1 MKLTDVLR
9 GEHAVFFALLDE
21 IEEMASFA
29 GEVAQ
34 IESAMT
40 VLSTEVKSH
49 ASLEENLLFS
59 ALEPHVETDELFA
72 EMRADHD
79 QIRLGLERI
88 EDARDLNE
96 ALEAVG
102 QTLAIARKHFKNEE
116 EKLYALAEE
125 VLDDETLNQLGEA
138 WAAAHSVKHG

>member
-1 MKLTDVLR
+1 MKLTDVLL
-9 GEHAVFFALLDE
+9 GEHAAFHALLDE

-40 VLSTEVKSH
+40 VLATEVKSH
-49 ASLEENLLFS
+49 AALEEKLLFP

-72 EMRADHD
+72 EMRADHE
-79 QIRLGLERI
+79 QIQFGLERI

-96 ALEAVG
+96 ALEAVR
-102 QTLAIARKHFKNEE
+102 QTLDIVRRHFKNEE

-125 VLDDETLNQLGEA
+125 VLDDETLIQLGEA
-138 WAAAHSVKHG
+138 WATAHSVKRG

>member
-1 MKLTDVLR
+1 MKLTDVLM
-9 GEHAVFFALLDE
+9 GEHAAFHALLDE

-34 IESAMT
+34 IESTMT

-49 ASLEENLLFS
+49 ASLEEKLLFP

-72 EMRADHD
+72 EMHADHE
-79 QIRLGLERI
+79 QIQFGLERI
-88 EDARDLNE
+88 EDARDLDE
-96 ALEAVG
+96 ALEAVR
-102 QTLAIARKHFKNEE
+102 QTLGIARRHFKNEE

-125 VLDDETLNQLGEA
+125 VLDDETLIQLGEA
-138 WAAAHSVKHG
+138 WAIAHSVKRG

>member
-1 MKLTDVLR
+1 MKLTDMLR
-9 GEHAVFFALLDE
+9 GEHAAFRALLDE

-40 VLSTEVKSH
+40 VLRTEIKSH
-49 ASLEENLLFS
+49 AALEEKLLFP

-72 EMRADHD
+72 EMRADHE
-79 QIRLGLERI
+79 QIRSGLERI
-88 EDARDLNE
+88 ENARDLDE
-96 ALEAVG
+96 ALEAVRR
-102 QTLAIARKHFKNEE
+102 TLNIVRKHFKNEE

-125 VLDDETLNQLGEA
+125 VLDDETLIRLGEA
-138 WAAAHSVKHG
+138 WATARSVKRG

>member
-9 GEHAVFFALLDE
+9 GEHAAFGALLDE

-49 ASLEENLLFS
+49 AALEEKLLFP
-59 ALEPHVETDELFA
+59 ALKPHVETGELFA
-72 EMRADHD
+72 EMRADHE
-79 QIRLGLERI
+79 QIRLGLGRI
-88 EDARDLNE
+88 EDARDLDE
-96 ALEAVG
+96 ALEAVR
-102 QTLAIARKHFKNEE
+102 QTLAIARRHFKNEE

-125 VLDDETLNQLGEA
+125 VLDDETLTQLGEA
-138 WAAAHSVKHG
+138 WATAHSVKRG

>member
-9 GEHAVFFALLDE
+9 GEHGAFHALLDE

-40 VLSTEVKSH
+40 VLTTEVKSH
-49 ASLEENLLFS
+49 AALEEKLLFP
-59 ALEPHVETDELFA
+59 ALEPHVETAELFA
-72 EMRADHD
+72 EMHADHE

-96 ALEAVG
+96 ALEAVR
-102 QTLAIARKHFKNEE
+102 QTLGIARKHFKNEE
-116 EKLYALAEE
+116 ERLYALAEE
-125 VLDDETLNQLGEA
+125 VLDDDMLNQLGEA
-138 WAAAHSVKHG
+138 WATARSVKSG

>member
-9 GEHAVFFALLDE
+9 GEHAAFRALLDE
-21 IEEMASFA
+21 VEDMASFA
-29 GEVAQ
+29 GEIAQ

-49 ASLEENLLFS
+49 AALEEKLLFP
-59 ALEPHVETDELFA
+59 ALETHVKPGELLA
-72 EMRADHD
+72 EMRADHE

-88 EDARDLNE
+88 EDARDLDE
-96 ALEAVG
+96 ALEAVR

-125 VLDDETLNQLGEA
+125 VLDDETLIQLGEA
-138 WAAAHSVKHG
+138 WATAHTEKRR

>member
-21 IEEMASFA
+21 IEEMASYA

-40 VLSTEVKSH
+40 VPSTEVKSH
-49 ASLEENLLFS
+49 ASLEEKLLFP
-59 ALEPHVETDELFA
+59 ALKPHVKTGELFA
-72 EMRADHD
+72 EMRADHE
-79 QIRLGLERI
+79 QIRRGLERI

-96 ALEAVG
+96 ALEAVR

-116 EKLYALAEE
+116 ERLYALAEE
-125 VLDDETLNQLGEA
+125 VMDDDTLNQLGEA
-138 WAAAHSVKHG
+138 WATARSVKSE

>member
-1 MKLTDVLR
+1 MKLTDMLR
-9 GEHAVFFALLDE
+9 GEHAAFRALLDE

-40 VLSTEVKSH
+40 VLATEVKSH
-49 ASLEENLLFS
+49 AALEEKLLFS
-59 ALEPHVETDELFA
+59 ALEPYAGTDELLA
-72 EMRADHD
+72 GMHADHEK
-79 QIRLGLERI
+79 IRSGLGRI

-96 ALEAVG
+96 ALKAVRR
-102 QTLAIARKHFKNEE
+102 TLGIAREHFNNEE

-125 VLDDETLNQLGEA
+125 VLDDETHIRLGEA
-138 WAAAHSVKHG
+138 WTKARSVKRG

>member
-1 MKLTDVLR
+1 MNLTDVLL
-9 GEHAVFFALLDE
+9 GEHVAYRALLDE

-40 VLSTEVKSH
+40 VLRTEIKSH
-49 ASLEENLLFS
+49 AALEETLLFP
-59 ALEPHVETDELFA
+59 ALEQHVETYELLA
-72 EMRADHD
+72 EMRADHQ
-79 QIRLGLERI
+79 QIQFGLERI

-96 ALEAVG
+96 AIEAVR
-102 QTLAIARKHFKNEE
+102 QTLGIARRHLKNEK

-125 VLDDETLNQLGEA
+125 VLDDETLIQLGEA
-138 WAAAHSVKHG
+138 WETAYSVKRG

>member
-1 MKLTDVLR
+1 MKLTDVLL
-9 GEHAVFFALLDE
+9 GEHAAFGALFDE
-21 IEEMASFA
+21 IEAMASFA

-40 VLSTEVKSH
+40 VLTTEVKSH
-49 ASLEENLLFS
+49 AALEEKLLFP

-72 EMRADHD
+72 EMRADHE
-79 QIRLGLERI
+79 QIQFGLKRI

-96 ALEAVG
+96 ALEAVR
-102 QTLAIARKHFKNEE
+102 QTLDTARRHFKKEE

-125 VLDDETLNQLGEA
+125 VLDDETLIQLGEA
-138 WAAAHSVKHG
+138 WATAHPVKRG